1 MPKHRCP
8 YPECEYETEDVK
20 DELVAVLL
28 TVHSNGTHVQTT
40 SQPATQATA
49 KVQKVRQPTILSA
62 GSSKKWS
69 YFLTRWKEYA
79 EETKLKGKDMVIQLL
94 ECCEEQLRGTQAVR
108 SPTNPWTR

>member
-40 SQPATQATA
+40 SQPAAQATA
-49 KVQKVRQPTILSA
+49 KVEKVQRQTISSA
-62 GSSKKWS
+62 GSSEEWS
-69 YFLTRWKEYA
+69 YFLTRWTDYA
-79 EETKLKGKDMVIQLL
+79 KVTKLKAKTWSHNCLN
-94 ECCEEQLRGTQAVR
+94 A
-108 SPTNPWTR
+108 